1 MPQFVSLKLDDV
13 HTKLLRSS
21 STYQLYVSKTNLA
34 IFHHTFVFTSGSL
47 MWNSLTY
54 EIQNSK

>member
-34 IFHHTFVFTSGSL
+34 IFHHTFVFTSGS
-47 MWNSLTY
+47 
-54 EIQNSK
+54 